1 MAASR
6 TLSIDKV
13 VAAATDIARHDGLQ
27 KVTISTL
34 AKRLNIRSQSL
45 YHYIS
50 NRDELVSL
58 VGAHVLHEL
67 YQQIVD
73 SIVGLSGKL
82 AIIKMGDIVR
92 NEIIKQPFMT
102 SIFYMMQVNPH
113 EHNVQ
118 AELEKIVEIVKKIVN
133 EDEELKKTTDP
144 QMLIGAA
151 FGFIFI
157 DLLPDHRNKMDNCQ
171 GRQQAYDL
179 MLMRLISP
187 STAEKEGV
195 E

>member
-13 VAAATDIARHDGLQ
+13 VAAATDIARQDGLQ

-82 AIIKMGDIVR
+82 AIIKVGDIVR

-133 EDEELKKTTDP
+133 EDEEIKKTTDP

-157 DLLPDHRNKMDNCQ
+157 DLLPDHRNKTKNCQ
-171 GRQQAYDL
+171 GRQHAYDL

-187 STAEKEGV
+187 STAEKKGV

>member
-133 EDEELKKTTDP
+133 EDEKLKKTTDP

-187 STAEKEGV
+187 SNSRERGS
-195 E
+195 